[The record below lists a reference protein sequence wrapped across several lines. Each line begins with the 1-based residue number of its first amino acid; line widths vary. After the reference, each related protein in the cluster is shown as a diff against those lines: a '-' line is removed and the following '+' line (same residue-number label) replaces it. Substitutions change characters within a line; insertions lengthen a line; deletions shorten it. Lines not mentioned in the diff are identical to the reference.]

1 LIQEIVRDSLN
12 NQVSTEVPPQ
22 EPARLP
28 KSRQVKIWLF
38 AFGLIAFGLFCIT
51 SIPPRDGKLNGV
63 QSRELV
69 NDRLPTIPSA
79 AEPQPAKAEVA
90 LPASN
95 VPLGQKA
102 AGTPDPKPV
111 IVIPEPMVAA
121 TIQEESK
128 AAEVGRTTSKPLM
141 PTHTKPEPLLKKEK
155 NGAKAAHPKVASKIK
170 PELNVPAAGSGANVS
185 SARSETSSSQV
196 SMGTSSGM
204 PSQTMQSTTTS
215 NKADACYGTNGL
227 SREQCQQC
235 DSRNGWLFKLNCEA
249 QVKAR
254 FCAGREGKHVECP
267 PSYHTPG

>member
-12 NQVSTEVPPQ
+12 NPISIEALPQ
-22 EPARLP
+22 EPARIP

-38 AFGLIAFGLFCIT
+38 AFGLIAFGFFCIT
-51 SIPPRDGKLNGV
+51 SIPQRDGPPNGG

-69 NDRLPTIPSA
+69 NKRLPISPSA
-79 AEPQPAKAEVA
+79 SEPQAANADTVSPA
-90 LPASN
+90 LSIPAS
-95 VPLGQKA
+95 QKVGSA
-102 AGTPDPKPV
+102 PESKSV
-111 IVIPEPMVAA
+111 IVSSEPMVAA
-121 TIQEESK
+121 TIQDGSK
-128 AAEVGRTTSKPLM
+128 APEVGRTTPKPLM

-155 NGAKAAHPKVASKIK
+155 NGAKVAHPKVASKAK
-170 PELNVPAAGSGANVS
+170 PELTVPAAVSGGGAS
-185 SARSETSSSQV
+185 STRSETSASQV

-204 PSQTMQSTTTS
+204 PSQTLQSTTTS

-249 QVKAR
+249 QVKTR

>member
-12 NQVSTEVPPQ
+12 NQSSIEAQAQ
-22 EPARLP
+22 EPARIP

-38 AFGLIAFGLFCIT
+38 AFSLIAFGLFCIT
-51 SIPPRDGKLNGV
+51 SIPPREGPPGDV

-69 NDRLPTIPSA
+69 NDSLPTRPPA
-79 AEPQPAKAEVA
+79 AEPQPTKAEVA

-95 VPLGQKA
+95 GSAGQKV

-121 TIQEESK
+121 TIQDVPKVPE
-128 AAEVGRTTSKPLM
+128 AGRPTPKPLM

-155 NGAKAAHPKVASKIK
+155 DGAKAAHPKVASKIK
-170 PELNVPAAGSGANVS
+170 PELTVPAAGSGASVS
-185 SARSETSSSQV
+185 STRSETSASQV

-204 PSQTMQSTTTS
+204 PSQTLQSTTTS
-215 NKADACYGTNGL
+215 SKADACYGTNGL

-249 QVKAR
+249 QVKTR

-267 PSYHTPG
+267 PSYNTPG